1 MPASANFT
9 VPKCSRENGRVEPVA
24 RAAPKPKNLGLCGSQ
39 TIRQNWPDGQSPA
52 RRTRWLAND
61 GAHGVTHPTQTV
73 CHLDNS
79 KKIKCL
85 ESRHLDSYKEEVET
99 KVKIC
104 GLTSVADAQAA
115 AAAGADMIGL
125 MFYEGS
131 PRHITLPQAVEI
143 SRALSPFV
151 LKVGVFVNPD
161 EAQVLEAIAACGLNL
176 LQFHGDE
183 TSEFCTQFGLMS
195 MKALRVKDAASLA
208 ALEQYHTEAYLLD
221 AYSKAGLGGT
231 GEKFNWDLAVEA
243 QKFGKPIFLAGGL
256 TPENVAEAVRQVR
269 PFAVD
274 VSSGVESA
282 PGRKD
287 AAKVRA
293 FIEAVRKA

>member
-1 MPASANFT
+1 MS
-9 VPKCSRENGRVEPVA
+9 
-24 RAAPKPKNLGLCGSQ
+24 
-39 TIRQNWPDGQSPA
+39 
-52 RRTRWLAND
+52 
-61 GAHGVTHPTQTV
+61 
-73 CHLDNS
+73 
-79 KKIKCL
+79 
-85 ESRHLDSYKEEVET
+85 T

-143 SRALSPFV
+143 SRSLSPFV
-151 LKVGVFVNPD
+151 LKVGVFVNP
-161 EAQVLEAIAACGLNL
+161 EPAQVLEAIAACGLNL

-183 TSEFCTQFGLMS
+183 TSEFCTQFGIMS
-195 MKALRVKDAASLA
+195 MKALRVKDAASLD
-208 ALEQYHTEAYLLD
+208 ALEKYHTDAFLLD
-221 AYSKAGLGGT
+221 AYSKSGLGGT
-231 GEKFNWDLAVEA
+231 GEKFNWNLAVEA

-256 TPENVAEAVRQVR
+256 TPANVADAVRQVR

-282 PGRKD
+282 PGKKD
-287 AAKVRA
+287 AAKVQA
-293 FIEAVRKA
+293 FIEAVRTA